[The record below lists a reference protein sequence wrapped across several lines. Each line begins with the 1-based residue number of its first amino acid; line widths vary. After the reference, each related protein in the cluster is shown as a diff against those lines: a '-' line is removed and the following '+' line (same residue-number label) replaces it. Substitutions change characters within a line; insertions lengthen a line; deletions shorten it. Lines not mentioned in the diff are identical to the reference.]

1 MTAPLRLNVRRTTV
15 HAKDRS
21 AHCVRFSLWI
31 PTALD
36 VIEEAVDLLAR
47 HCLAS
52 GLPPRRARFNL
63 RVVLAEA
70 LTNAIVFGN
79 GMDPAKRVHIRVD
92 VDGNRLAIHVRDEG
106 NGFDPTTIPS
116 PTDPDRIERADGR
129 GLFLIRQLADEVH
142 FNERGNAICMIMRCA

>member
-15 HAKDRS
+15 RAKDRS
-21 AHCVRFSLWI
+21 GLCVQFSLRI

-79 GMDPAKRVHIRVD
+79 GMDPAKRVDIRVD

-106 NGFDPTTIPS
+106 NGFDPTAIPS
-116 PTDPDRIERADGR
+116 PTDPDRIELADGR

-142 FNERGNAICMIMRCA
+142 FNERGNSICMIMRCA